1 MKPLGVSLASIVYL
15 IIVCCVKG
23 DNSTN
28 NVIITGDTALV
39 GSAKSDD
46 NDRLRPLPSRTGNPK
61 YDGAK
66 DSCNIC
72 PLGLNS
78 IDALEEEYPM
88 IPNNTHKVFPVPSRT
103 CFRIKITNIPSDA
116 GFLIAQAHSQTRY
129 IVLSNSSNPEPG
141 SYTNGTNPGIYI
153 KMEGLNVTHNEVY
166 LANWHHKNLTV
177 LFIVRNYS
185 SSEPVPGAFPTA
197 VATNP
202 SMPQPFLVVAPNVLT
217 TKVSFRAAAYPSSN
231 LPAED
236 YELHYETYLTY
247 MYEKDLDQ
255 ESYWNTL
262 IATST
267 LEGIRTNGKLVS
279 ISKDNN
285 TSSKLVRWFVSYSG
299 VGAVIGVIANYNS
312 SGGVLY
318 SPTVSY
324 GCNFIDAEQY
334 SCTKLVNPLA
344 KLFCASLLFI
354 GGILLFL
361 GHRWLNFTMFTSG
374 FLFFWMIFFILF
386 AQVENASIDGLGWG
400 TLLGAVLGGIG
411 WLLAWHKFQRP
422 FISALLITIMNV
434 VLIGMFVTYF
444 LRYAVDP
451 STNMA
456 AFVVFPVI
464 FAVVIIAYSIA
475 DIKKVHIFSCSMMG
489 SYAFVVPF
497 AFYFGSSL
505 TYIVI
510 NVIGILTVQHYS
522 ETLGYPPFQV
532 CDIILLCLWIFLFGA
547 GMAYQLYKDRSGPP
561 FYPPSRASWIA
572 TKKALNF
579 VLDKIFSCLPMD
591 PDPGG
596 VGIEDHPT
604 WKLRLSYSF
613 TLLWKHI
620 TCLEHNNSES
630 GYESLRQA
638 RTMTQ
643 DANDDESEPSGSRW
657 NIIKQQIGGWY
668 QNMRGRLRKEDE
680 ELLQAQDIP
689 EPSADEEMLQDPPVS
704 CCAFGKSQVVLD
716 DAYNGHTQEDA

>member
-1 MKPLGVSLASIVYL
+1 MKPLGVSLTSIVYL

-28 NVIITGDTALV
+28 NVSLV
-39 GSAKSDD
+39 GERSPNGSAKTDD
-46 NDRLRPLPSRTGNPK
+46 NDRPRPLPSRRANAK
-61 YDGAK
+61 YKESK

-72 PLGLNS
+72 HVGLSS
-78 IDALEEEYPM
+78 IEVLEEEYPM

-103 CFRIKITNIPSDA
+103 CFRIKITNIPNDA

-129 IVLSNSSNPEPG
+129 IVLSNVSNPEPG
-141 SYTNGTNPGIYI
+141 TYTNGTNPGIYL
-153 KMEGLNVTHNEVY
+153 KMEGLNTTHNEVY
-166 LANWHHKNLTV
+166 LANCHHKNLTV

-185 SSEPVPGAFPTA
+185 SSEPVPGAFPIA
-197 VATNP
+197 VASSP
-202 SMPQPFLVVAPNVLT
+202 AMPQPYLVVAPNILT
-217 TKVSFRAAAYPSSN
+217 TEVSFRAAAYPGFN
-231 LPAED
+231 LSAD
-236 YELHYETYLTY
+236 DIDLHYETYLTY

-255 ESYWNTL
+255 DSYWNTL

-267 LEGIRTNGKLVS
+267 LEGIRTKGKLVS
-279 ISKDNN
+279 VSKTNN
-285 TSSKLVRWFVSYSG
+285 TSSQLERWFVSYSG
-299 VGAVIGVIANYNS
+299 VGAVIGVIVNYNS
-312 SGGVLY
+312 TGGVLY

-334 SCTKLVNPLA
+334 RCTKLVNPLA

-354 GGILLFL
+354 GGVLLFF

-374 FLFFWMIFFILF
+374 FLFFWFIFFLLF
-386 AQVENASIDGLGWG
+386 AQVQNASIDGLGWG
-400 TLLGAVLGGIG
+400 TMLGAVLGGIG
-411 WLLAWHKFQRP
+411 WLMFWHRFQRP
-422 FISALLITIMNV
+422 FHSALLIIIMNV
-434 VLIGMFVTYF
+434 IFVGMVITYF

-451 STNMA
+451 NTNMA

-464 FAVVIIAYSIA
+464 FAVAIIAYSIA
-475 DIKKVHIFSCSMMG
+475 DIKKVHIFSCTLLG

-510 NVIGILTVQHYS
+510 NVIGVITVQHYS
-522 ETLGYPPFQV
+522 ETIGYPPFQV

-547 GMAYQLYKDRSGPP
+547 GMTYQLYRDRSGPP
-561 FYPPSRASWIA
+561 FYPPNRASWIA
-572 TKKALNF
+572 TKKAFNF
-579 VLDKIFSCLPMD
+579 VFDKIFSCLPMD

-613 TLLWKHI
+613 RLLWKRI
-620 TCLEHNNSES
+620 TCLEHNPAES
-630 GYESLRQA
+630 GYESLRHA
-638 RTMTQ
+638 RTLTQ
-643 DANDDESEPSGSRW
+643 DANDDEPEPSDSRW
-657 NIIKQQIGGWY
+657 NIVRQRMSGWY
-668 QNMRGRLRKEDE
+668 EKMRGGRGKDE

-689 EPSADEEMLQDPPVS
+689 EPTADEEMLQDPPVS

-716 DAYNGHTQEDA
+716 DAYNGHTQEDT